1 MTLSDFERTDYTGL
15 YKSIEPHPTFGKKY
29 VARFQLNKK
38 RYMKVLGYDKAD
50 NLTDIKAY
58 DLLEDYKS
66 EIRSMEKPIKT
77 GKTTSRTRVKKV
89 VTNTV
94 DIKES
99 TNHSKTDEKFDNL
112 MKNLENEIVE
122 LKEENKFIK
131 SILGD
136 YKSIDLNTLQEGIQK
151 IYDSAEMEKYQ
162 IELIKLQKY
171 LEKTGKKMIILFEGR
186 DASGKGGAIR
196 RMTRFMNSRHYRV
209 VALGKPTETQKG
221 QWFFQK
227 YIEHFPTG
235 GEVVLFDRSWYNRAM
250 VEPVFGF
257 CTDKQYE
264 IFMEDVVNFEHDLV
278 RQDIILVKLY
288 FSVSKAEQL
297 ARFESRRTNP
307 LKQWKLSE
315 VDLQAQDL
323 WDEFSEKKYEMLKR
337 THSRSAPWHILRS
350 DDKHK
355 ARMEAIKVVLNSVD
369 YDERNYS
376 LNFNA
381 DDTINISVQKELAR
395 MRKKRDY

>member
-1 MTLSDFERTDYTGL
+1 MNLNDFEKTNFIGL
-15 YKSIEPHPTFGKKY
+15 YKSKISHPTFGKKY
-29 VARFQLNKK
+29 IARFQLAKK
-38 RYMKVLGYDKAD
+38 RYMKVLGYDKVD
-50 NLTDIKAY
+50 NLTDVKAY
-58 DLLEDYKS
+58 SLLENYKNS
-66 EIRSMEKPIKT
+66 LSKNVKQL
-77 GKTTSRTRVKKV
+77 KTTIKNTKQDQPVK
-89 VTNTV
+89 VTHNKDT
-94 DIKES
+94 ER
-99 TNHSKTDEKFDNL
+99 
-112 MKNLENEIVE
+112 
-122 LKEENKFIK
+122 LKEENKFLK

-136 YKSIDLNTLQEGIQK
+136 YKTVDLLTLQEGIQK
-151 IYDSAEMEKYQ
+151 VYDNAQMQEYQ
-162 IELIKLQKY
+162 IELIKMQNH
-171 LEKTGKKMIILFEGR
+171 LEKSGKKMIILFEGR

-196 RMTRFMNSRHYRV
+196 RMTRYMNARHYKV

-235 GEVVLFDRSWYNRAM
+235 GETVLFDRSWYNRAM

-257 CTDKQYE
+257 CTEHQYE

-288 FSVSKAEQL
+288 FSVSKEEQL
-297 ARFESRRTNP
+297 KRFESRRTNP

-337 THSRSAPWHILRS
+337 THSRSAPWNIVRS

-355 ARMEAIKVVLNSVD
+355 ARMEAIKIILNSVD

-376 LNFNA
+376 LNFEPAEN
-381 DDTINISVQKELAR
+381 INISVQKELAR